1 MNLQQLYYFKAIAE
15 LEHYTRASEQ
25 LSVSQSS
32 LSHAIAGLEDELN
45 VKLFTRKG
53 RNVVLTKYGRLLLPY
68 ITKSI
73 ESLETGIS
81 KLNDFISPDTGMV
94 SIACFPSL
102 TQFVPEI
109 IVRYISETNR
119 VNVRLQ
125 TNQEATYGALREQLL
140 GGKVD
145 MVFATAIDD
154 PRIGSTLIGEHE
166 LVLLVPPTHRLAQRE
181 SVDLRELDGEDF
193 IAFDHSSQI
202 RGQLDNIFDCLQI
215 HPNVRM
221 ESGQDVIIYGLVA
234 ANHGVAIVPYP
245 LGGTPYH
252 VRMVRIAGDL
262 LPSRKI
268 YLSWNKEEYMPPAAE
283 CFRDFIIREGAV
295 FDEFLSR
302 NYARLYQ

>member
-1 MNLQQLYYFKAIAE
+1 MNLQQLYYFKTIAE

-53 RNVVLTKYGRLLLPY
+53 RNVMLTKYGRLLLPY

-140 GGKVD
+140 SGRVD

-193 IAFDHSSQI
+193 IAFDHSAQI
-202 RGQLDNIFDCLQI
+202 RAQLDNIFDCLQI
-215 HPNVRM
+215 HPNIRM

-262 LPSRKI
+262 LPPRKI
-268 YLSWNKEEYMPPAAE
+268 YLSWNKEEYIPPAAE

>member
-1 MNLQQLYYFKAIAE
+1 MNLQQLYYFKTIAE

-32 LSHAIAGLEDELN
+32 LSHAIAGLESELN

-68 ITKSI
+68 ISKSI

-81 KLNDFISPDTGMV
+81 KLNDAISPETGMV
-94 SIACFPSL
+94 SLACFPSL

-119 VNVRLQ
+119 VNVRLLS
-125 TNQEATYGALREQLL
+125 NQETTYGVLREQLL
-140 GGKVD
+140 SGKVD
-145 MVFATAIDD
+145 MVFATEIDD
-154 PRIGSTLIGEHE
+154 ERIGSTLIGEHE
-166 LVLLVPPTHRLAQRE
+166 LVLLVPATHRFAQRDC
-181 SVDLRELDGEDF
+181 VDLRELDGEDF
-193 IAFDHSSQI
+193 IGFEHSAQV
-202 RGQLDNIFDCLQI
+202 RGQLDGIFESLQI
-215 HPNVRM
+215 HPNIRM

-234 ANHGVAIVPYP
+234 AGHGVAIVPYP

-252 VRMVRIAGDL
+252 VRIVRIAGGL
-262 LPSRKI
+262 LPPRRI
-268 YLSWNKEEYMPPAAE
+268 YLSWNREEYMPPAAE
-283 CFRDFIIREGAV
+283 YFRDFIIRQGAV

-302 NYARLYQ
+302 NYARLYH